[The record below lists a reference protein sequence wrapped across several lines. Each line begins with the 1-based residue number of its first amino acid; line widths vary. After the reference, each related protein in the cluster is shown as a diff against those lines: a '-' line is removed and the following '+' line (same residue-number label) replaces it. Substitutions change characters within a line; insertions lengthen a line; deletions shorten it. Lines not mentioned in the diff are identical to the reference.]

1 MRAVWFAGTGILLL
15 TASSFAVAQ
24 RQGSGGMVPSVP
36 LPSSPS
42 RTTGYPP
49 INGMPI
55 GPMDPSGNS
64 DVLNSRIAE
73 QQART
78 RNSERQ
84 KRLESDTQ
92 KLVGLVDELK
102 QQMQGEKQ
110 MSPSDLSKRAEEIE
124 KLARSVKDHMKG

>member
-1 MRAVWFAGTGILLL
+1 MRGIWFTGIAVLFLTGSSHLL
-15 TASSFAVAQ
+15 AQ
-24 RQGSGGMVPSVP
+24 RQGSGGMVPAVP

-49 INGMPI
+49 IGGM
-55 GPMDPSGNS
+55 PMDPSAS
-64 DVLNSRIAE
+64 PDILLNPRIAE

-102 QQMQGEKQ
+102 QQIQSEKE
-110 MSPSDLSKRAEEIE
+110 MSPSELSKRAEEIE
-124 KLARSVKDHMKG
+124 KLARSVKDKMRG